1 MILRGCSALIT
12 LHFSVAAAFFF
23 LAAHAAFIRSDI
35 FLRNAAFCAGEDFF
49 LACLATAG
57 AFAGAILGV
66 SAADGAASFPALTA
80 AQRFFVA
87 AIIALLPTALS
98 LRFTGGLGAAV
109 LAGVETLATGTLSVA
124 AEPRRA

>member
-1 MILRGCSALIT
+1 
-12 LHFSVAAAFFF
+12 
-23 LAAHAAFIRSDI
+23 
-35 FLRNAAFCAGEDFF
+35 
-49 LACLATAG
+49 
-57 AFAGAILGV
+57 LGV